1 MRYLIALLVALGFSS
16 ASAQSVSSTTPNLI
30 TSGAEHTWTGVTVGP
45 VPTDSS
51 GGPGPLYDPTTGT
64 IYFSSGSNMAVQTF
78 AINQALANAGT
89 GIRLQGVNYSWEIKT
104 DINTSPTKIGPDKV
118 TAYIITT
125 YPNGEVRRTD
135 TLVYNNGLNPSGFD
149 WNTFA
154 GTINYTN
161 PGPISEFGTLS
172 LKFKATTTGFA
183 EGYFGPQVRNV
194 NLSLNYLGPDP
205 CTTNPLYSTECSGY
219 QQAYQA
225 QMCTAN
231 PLYDSSCPGYASALF
246 SQQCSASPLS
256 SPACP
261 TYTKKVLELVD
272 AVKPKLEETKIA
284 EITEKIDP
292 VSSTSSNDV
301 KKKVTPNGDAN
312 PQAPVKLNSPKADLD
327 GGGSGIMKESK
338 DKRTIAAED
347 DSDPKTNREALAK
360 KRREEI
366 KKAAVE
372 KGKELAN
379 EAGKAADLQT
389 QLNIQNLVV
398 QAMGHSPAF
407 DVYNKVKL
415 PDTQFYASREV
426 YSGQSNIDAPSG
438 RRLFSGSDLSHQQ
451 MVEKQYNLGN

>member
-1 MRYLIALLVALGFSS
+1 MRYLIALLAALGFSF

-30 TSGAEHTWTGVTVGP
+30 TSGAEHTWTGVTTGP
-45 VPTDSS
+45 LPTDSS

-125 YPNGEVRRTD
+125 FPTGEVRRTD

-183 EGYFGPQVRNV
+183 EGYYGPQVRNV

-261 TYTKKVLELVD
+261 TYTTAALALVAKNTTTVSVD
-272 AVKPKLEETKIA
+272 DTVSNYTNPIGSTS
-284 EITEKIDP
+284 
-292 VSSTSSNDV
+292 SSTS
-301 KKKVTPNGDAN
+301 KKLTPNSDAN
-312 PQAPVKLNSPKADLD
+312 PAAPVKLNSPKADLD
-327 GGGSGIMKESK
+327 GGGSGVMKESK
-338 DKRTIAAED
+338 DKKTVAAED

-407 DVYNKVKL
+407 DIYNKTKI
-415 PDTQFYASREV
+415 PDTQFYVSREI
-426 YSGQSNIDAPSG
+426 YQGRSNIDNPAG

-451 MVEKQYNLGN
+451 MVDQQYNLGN

>member
-1 MRYLIALLVALGFSS
+1 MRYLIALFAALGFSL

-30 TSGAEHTWTGVTVGP
+30 TSGTDHTWTGVTSGS

-51 GGPGPLYDPTTGT
+51 GGPGPLYDPATGT
-64 IYFSSGSNMAVQTF
+64 IYFSSGNTMAVQTF
-78 AINQALANAGT
+78 AINTALANAGT
-89 GIRLQGVNYSWEIKT
+89 GIRLQGYNYSWDINT
-104 DINTSPTKIGPDKV
+104 NINTSPTQNGPDKV
-118 TAYIITT
+118 TAYVITT

-135 TLVYNNGLNPSGFD
+135 TYTYNTGFD
-149 WNTFA
+149 WTTQSGSVVYNV
-154 GTINYTN
+154 
-161 PGPISEFGTLS
+161 PGPTSEFGDLS
-172 LKFKATTTGFA
+172 VKFKATTTGFA
-183 EGYFGPQVRNV
+183 EGYFGPQVRNI

-205 CTTNPLYSTECSGY
+205 CTTNPLYSTACSGY

-246 SQQCSASPLS
+246 TQQCSNSPLS

-261 TYTKKVLELVD
+261 TYTKKVIELVD
-272 AVKPKLEETKIA
+272 SIKPKLEDTKIA

-292 VSSTSSNDV
+292 TSSDA

-327 GGGSGIMKESK
+327 GGGSGVMKESK
-338 DKRTIAAED
+338 DKRTVAAED

-360 KRREEI
+360 KRREEV

-407 DVYNKVKL
+407 DVYSRTKM
-415 PDTQFYASREV
+415 PDTQFYVAREV
-426 YSGQSNIDAPSG
+426 YSGQKNIDAPAG

-451 MVEKQYNLGN
+451 MIDQQYNLGN

>member
-1 MRYLIALLVALGFSS
+1 VNYNV
-16 ASAQSVSSTTPNLI
+16 
-30 TSGAEHTWTGVTVGP
+30 
-45 VPTDSS
+45 
-51 GGPGPLYDPTTGT
+51 PGPT
-64 IYFSSGSNMAVQTF
+64 
-78 AINQALANAGT
+78 
-89 GIRLQGVNYSWEIKT
+89 
-104 DINTSPTKIGPDKV
+104 
-118 TAYIITT
+118 
-125 YPNGEVRRTD
+125 
-135 TLVYNNGLNPSGFD
+135 
-149 WNTFA
+149 
-154 GTINYTN
+154 
-161 PGPISEFGTLS
+161 SEFGDLS
-172 LKFKATTTGFA
+172 VKFKATTTGFA

-205 CTTNPLYSTECSGY
+205 CTTNPLYSTACSGY

-261 TYTKKVLELVD
+261 TYTKKVIELVD
-272 AVKPKLEETKIA
+272 SVKPKLEDTKLA
-284 EITEKIDP
+284 ENID
-292 VSSTSSNDV
+292 SISSNSSISPSSV
-301 KKKVTPNGDAN
+301 AKKVTPNGDAN
-312 PQAPVKLNSPKADLD
+312 PAAPVKLNSPKADLD
-327 GGGSGIMKESK
+327 GGGSGVMKESK
-338 DKRTIAAED
+338 DKKAVAAADD

-360 KRREEI
+360 KRREEV

-407 DVYNKVKL
+407 DVYSRTKM
-415 PDTQFYASREV
+415 PDTQFYVAREV
-426 YSGQSNIDAPSG
+426 YSGQKNIDAPAG

-451 MVEKQYNLGN
+451 MIDQQYNLGN